1 MRTLP
6 YTHILGNLKHQKVLN
21 YSLWTTL
28 SWFCQRL
35 QIVMCSTFIPL
46 SRTAVQCNK
55 ITFSHVATSCRKG
68 YTTAHIHCRHA
79 SKSASCQLHDDFYDD
94 PITHMLIMHLLHL
107 YDGNTGTCA
116 AVTKNHSAIL
126 SKTEEM
132 ETNRGKKMQPTNYD
146 IRKEETLAN
155 RDAAST
161 TSAYRI
167 LLHYASTIL

>member
-1 MRTLP
+1 MPKKASMIHDRRKEERLAVQVQ
-6 YTHILGNLKHQKVLN
+6 HFQDNLKN
-21 YSLWTTL
+21 TD
-28 SWFCQRL
+28 
-35 QIVMCSTFIPL
+35 
-46 SRTAVQCNK
+46 AAQCNK

-116 AVTKNHSAIL
+116 AATKNHSAIL